1 MPIFAHLFANLI
13 ISAIAA
19 YVAWMIGADPR
30 ETAINWF
37 VGCCIADIILA
48 IITAD

>member
-1 MPIFAHLFANLI
+1 MPIFAHLLANLI

-19 YVAWMIGADPR
+19 YAAWMIGADPR
-30 ETAINWF
+30 ETAINFF
-37 VGCCIADIILA
+37 VGCCLADIVVA